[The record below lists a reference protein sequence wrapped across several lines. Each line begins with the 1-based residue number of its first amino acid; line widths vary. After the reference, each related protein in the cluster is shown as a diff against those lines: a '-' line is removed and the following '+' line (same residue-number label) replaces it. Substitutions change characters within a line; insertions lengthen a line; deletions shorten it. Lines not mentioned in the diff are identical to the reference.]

1 MQSER
6 LRQAGRK
13 RVVIDDVWPQIDA
26 GRFPIKRIQGDKV
39 DVFADILADGHDLI
53 RAVVRYRRQTGRAWK
68 EALLR
73 PVGNDRYHGTFS
85 VADLGYHE
93 YTVEAWIDHFESWAT
108 GLRKKHDA
116 AVASD
121 MDLRIGA
128 ELIAGAAARAKGTDA
143 ATLKQIAEEI
153 VSPKV
158 NLDLRVAQALDE
170 KTEALVQKY
179 PDRSHATRYDRDL
192 RVWVDRKRAEFSA
205 WYELFPRSAS
215 GTSGRHGTFRDVI
228 ERLPYVARL
237 GFDVLYLPP
246 IHPIGHTKRKGANNA
261 LNASPTDPGS
271 PWAIGSEQG
280 GHDSIHPELGTLE
293 EFRELVERTRSY
305 QMEIALDIAFQCSP
319 DHPWVKEHPEWFVQ
333 RPDGSIQF
341 AENPPKKYEDIF
353 PLNFETPQWEA
364 LWQALKGVFDH
375 WIAQGVRVFRVDN
388 PHTKSFP
395 FWEWLIEAIHQDH
408 PEALFLAEAFTRPK
422 RMYRLAKGG
431 FSQSYTYFTW
441 RNSPA
446 ELRDYLT
453 ELTNGEP
460 AEFFRPNF
468 WPNTPDILHEDLQTG
483 RRAAFQVRLALA
495 ALLSSNYG
503 MYGPAFELM
512 DHVPREKKNEEYLNS
527 EKYQIRD
534 WTWDWDVDAKINDA
548 ASLAP
553 FISRINAIRRSNP
566 ALHKNSGLK
575 FHNVDNRALLCF
587 SKATPDRDN
596 VVFVC
601 VNMDYEHTQSG
612 FVEFSP
618 PAVGLPQQ
626 PPFVV
631 RDVLTGVA
639 YTWRE
644 YWNFVELD
652 PKKLPVHIFT
662 LELHEVH

>member
-1 MQSER
+1 MRNDKLER
-6 LRQAGRK
+6 AGRR

-26 GRFPIKRIQGDKV
+26 GRFPIKRIQGEKIDI
-39 DVFADILADGHDLI
+39 FADILADGHDLI
-53 RAVVRYRRQTGRAWK
+53 RAVVRHRRAAGRTWK
-68 EALLR
+68 EVLLQ
-73 PVGNDRYHGTFS
+73 PVGNDRYHGAFS
-85 VADLGYHE
+85 VSEIGYHE
-93 YTVEAWIDHFESWAT
+93 YTVEAWIDHFESWST

-128 ELIAGAAARAKGTDA
+128 ELIEEAAGRAKGKDV

-153 VSPKV
+153 VNPKV
-158 NLDLRVAQALDE
+158 NLDLRVARALSDE
-170 KTEALVQKY
+170 TDTLVQKY
-179 PDRSHATRYDRDL
+179 PDRSHATRYDREL
-192 RVWVDRKRAEFSA
+192 RVWVDRERAEFSA

-215 GTSGRHGTFRDVI
+215 DMPGRHGTFRDVI

-261 LNASPTDPGS
+261 LEAGPSDPGS
-271 PWAIGSEQG
+271 PWAIGSEAG
-280 GHDSIHPELGTLE
+280 GHDAIHPELGTLK

-319 DHPWVKEHPEWFVQ
+319 DHPWVTEHPEWFVR

-341 AENPPKKYEDIF
+341 AENPPKKYEDIY
-353 PLNFETPQWEA
+353 PLNFETPQWEE

-395 FWEWLIEAIHQDH
+395 FWEWLIETIHQDH

-441 RNSPA
+441 RNSPG
-446 ELRDYLT
+446 ELTEYLT

-495 ALLSSNYG
+495 ATLSSNYG
-503 MYGPAFELM
+503 IYGPAFELM
-512 DHVPREKKNEEYLNS
+512 DHVPRDPGGEEYRDS

-534 WTWDWDVDAKINDA
+534 WKWDWSVDAAINDPR
-548 ASLAP
+548 SLAP
-553 FISRINAIRRSNP
+553 FISRVNAIRRSNP
-566 ALHKNSGLK
+566 ALHRNSGLK
-575 FHNVDNRALLCF
+575 FHNVDNRSLICF
-587 SKATPDRDN
+587 SKTNPERDN
-596 VVFVC
+596 VIFVC
-601 VNMDYEHTQSG
+601 ANMDYDHTQAG

-618 PAVGLPQQ
+618 PAVGLPHQ

-631 RDVLTGVA
+631 RDLLAGTV

-652 PKKLPVHIFT
+652 PNKLPVHIFT
-662 LELHEVH
+662 LEL